1 MDIEQADGPTCQFQ
15 HWQYFSLNLEGEMK
29 GGLIL
34 VAFLYWVCSGQ
45 AFWLDLDLELDTALS
60 RSKQAFDPSRNTG
73 QYLRDSFRKEVLNP
87 SLDKIVK
94 AIKTIQKS
102 DQRNEGILMAI
113 SAAVILTL
121 GYLATSL
128 KCQRKKKLNSVVWTK
143 KVAGS
148 ETTAETENLNVK
160 IASA

>member
-1 MDIEQADGPTCQFQ
+1 MNQLVSFNTG
-15 HWQYFSLNLEGEMK
+15 SLNLEAEMR

-34 VAFLYWVCSGQ
+34 VWTCWVCMSQ

-60 RSKQAFDPSRNTG
+60 RSKKAFDPSRNTG

-102 DQRNEGILMAI
+102 DIRNEGILMAL

-121 GYLATSL
+121 GYLGSSL

-143 KVAGS
+143 NVAGS
-148 ETTAETENLNVK
+148 EATAETENLNVK